1 MAAVPGNE
9 AEDGWCF
16 RLAMRGWQR
25 WRVFLLVMTGRKMA
39 AIADAGGGCGW
50 RVRSVP
56 SFFCCKIRR
65 GSVWYGSGEFYERRG
80 AEMTRYRL
88 NNIKLPLEAGAEE
101 VWAQTVQRVGSSALR
116 NFRVAKKSLDAR
128 RKDNL
133 FWVYAA
139 EFEHDGALE
148 TGGDLLELAP
158 EERLDFTAV
167 CRSGGAA
174 GMKLT
179 GGTGI
184 RAAGDGLRP
193 VVAGSG
199 PAGMM
204 AALCLAEAGLRPIVL
219 ERGAAVR
226 ERQKAVQKFW
236 ATGELAPETN
246 VQFGEGGAGTFSDG
260 KLMTGIKK
268 DKYTAKVLEEF
279 VKAGAP
285 GEILYLAKPHIG
297 TDNLALM
304 VENIRHKV
312 ESFGGEYRFGEKLAD
327 LRIDYDGAGDGAG
340 NENGTRGVENRN
352 GAGAEG
358 DGSDGATCGAVN
370 EGATGDAIGAGGA
383 GGVLR
388 AAVVERAD
396 GTRYE
401 LPADTLI
408 LAVGH
413 SARDTFR
420 MLYGRGLEMTQ
431 KPFAVGVRIE
441 HKQADVNLAQYGKKY
456 CCSRYLGAADYKLA
470 EHLDGGRSVYTFCM
484 CPGGTVVAATS
495 LEGHVVTNGMSEFA
509 RDKENANAAVL
520 VNVDERDFGSAHPL
534 AGIEFQEKLEKKA
547 FALGGGTY
555 FAPVQK
561 VGDFLAGRGTLRLG
575 AVKPSYK
582 PGVMPADFREL
593 FDAPLYKALQEGIR
607 RMDRKLRGFAADDA
621 VLTAVESR
629 SSSPVRIVRGADYM
643 SNIHGVYPA
652 GEGAGYAGG
661 ITSAAA
667 DGVKLAAAIC
677 GIG

>member
-16 RLAMRGWQR
+16 RLAMRGLAEMAG
-25 WRVFLLVMTGRKMA
+25 VSAGDDGTEDGGDSGR
-39 AIADAGGGCGW
+39 GW
-50 RVRSVP
+50 RVQPVP

-88 NNIKLPLEAGAEE
+88 NNIKLPLEVGAEE
-101 VWAQTVQRVGSSALR
+101 VWAQTVQRAGSPALR

-139 EFEHDGALE
+139 EFEYDGSLE

-174 GMKLT
+174 GMNLT
-179 GGTGI
+179 AGMNLPGSMNLPGGTGI

-226 ERQKAVQKFW
+226 ERQEAVQKFW

-312 ESFGGEYRFGEKLAD
+312 ESLGGEYRFGEKLAD
-327 LRIDYDGAGDGAG
+327 LRIDYDGA
-340 NENGTRGVENRN
+340 
-352 GAGAEG
+352 
-358 DGSDGATCGAVN
+358 TCGAVN
-370 EGATGDAIGAGGA
+370 EGATGDAIGA

>member
-1 MAAVPGNE
+1 
-9 AEDGWCF
+9 
-16 RLAMRGWQR
+16 
-25 WRVFLLVMTGRKMA
+25 
-39 AIADAGGGCGW
+39 
-50 RVRSVP
+50 
-56 SFFCCKIRR
+56 
-65 GSVWYGSGEFYERRG
+65 
-80 AEMTRYRL
+80 MTRYRL

-101 VWAQTVQRVGSSALR
+101 VWAQTVQRAGSSALR

-139 EFEHDGALE
+139 EFEYDGALE

-174 GMKLT
+174 GMNLT
-179 GGTGI
+179 AGMNLPGSMNLSGGTGI

-219 ERGAAVR
+219 ERGTAVR

-312 ESFGGEYRFGEKLAD
+312 ESLGGEYRFGEKLAD
-327 LRIDYDGAGDGAG
+327 LRIDYDGA
-340 NENGTRGVENRN
+340 
-352 GAGAEG
+352 
-358 DGSDGATCGAVN
+358 TCGAVN
-370 EGATGDAIGAGGA
+370 EGATGDAIGA

>member
-1 MAAVPGNE
+1 
-9 AEDGWCF
+9 
-16 RLAMRGWQR
+16 
-25 WRVFLLVMTGRKMA
+25 
-39 AIADAGGGCGW
+39 
-50 RVRSVP
+50 
-56 SFFCCKIRR
+56 
-65 GSVWYGSGEFYERRG
+65 
-80 AEMTRYRL
+80 MTRYRL

-101 VWAQTVQRVGSSALR
+101 VLAQTVQRIGLRGERKTRTDEANGSGSSELR

-139 EFEHDGALE
+139 EFDYDGALE
-148 TGGDLLELAP
+148 AGGDLLELAP
-158 EERLDFTAV
+158 EEGLEFAGVRAAAGV
-167 CRSGGAA
+167 RGVSGSGG
-174 GMKLT
+174 MNLT

-184 RAAGDGLRP
+184 RAAGEGLRP

-312 ESFGGEYRFGEKLAD
+312 ESLGGEYRFGEKLAD

>member
-1 MAAVPGNE
+1 
-9 AEDGWCF
+9 
-16 RLAMRGWQR
+16 
-25 WRVFLLVMTGRKMA
+25 
-39 AIADAGGGCGW
+39 
-50 RVRSVP
+50 
-56 SFFCCKIRR
+56 
-65 GSVWYGSGEFYERRG
+65 
-80 AEMTRYRL
+80 MTRYRL

-101 VWAQTVQRVGSSALR
+101 VLAQTVQRIGLRGERKTRTDEANGSGSSELR

-128 RKDNL
+128 CKDNL

-139 EFEHDGALE
+139 EFDYDGALE
-148 TGGDLLELAP
+148 AGGDLLELAP
-158 EERLDFTAV
+158 EEGLEFAGVRAAAGV
-167 CRSGGAA
+167 RGVSGSGG
-174 GMKLT
+174 MNLT

-184 RAAGDGLRP
+184 RAAGEGLRP

-226 ERQKAVQKFW
+226 ERQEAVRKFW
-236 ATGELAPETN
+236 EKGELSPQTN

-268 DKYTAKVLEEF
+268 DKYTAKVLREF
-279 VKAGAP
+279 VRAGAP
-285 GEILYLAKPHIG
+285 EEILYLAKPHIG

-312 ESFGGEYRFGEKLAD
+312 VSLGGEYRFGETLVD
-327 LRIDYDGAGDGAG
+327 LRIDYDCAGDGTG
-340 NENGTRGVENRN
+340 GI
-352 GAGAEG
+352 GAEG
-358 DGSDGATCGAVN
+358 TTDSLGKGSGVGQ
-370 EGATGDAIGAGGA
+370 TGGVS
-383 GGVLR
+383 GVLR
-388 AAVVERAD
+388 AAVIERAD

-420 MLYGRGLEMTQ
+420 MLYERGLEMTQ

-441 HKQADVNLAQYGKKY
+441 HKQADINLAQYGKKY
-456 CCSRYLGAADYKLA
+456 CRSRYLGAADYKLA

-534 AGIEFQEKLEKKA
+534 AGMEFQEKLEKKA

-555 FAPVQK
+555 FAPAQR
-561 VGDFLAGRGTLRLG
+561 VGDFLAGRKSVRFG
-575 AVKPSYK
+575 AVRPSYK
-582 PGVMPADFREL
+582 PGVTPADFREL
-593 FDAPLYKALQEGIR
+593 FDAPLYEALQEGIR
-607 RMDRKLRGFAADDA
+607 RMDRKLHGFATDDA

-643 SNIHGVYPA
+643 SNIRGVYPA

>member
-1 MAAVPGNE
+1 
-9 AEDGWCF
+9 
-16 RLAMRGWQR
+16 
-25 WRVFLLVMTGRKMA
+25 
-39 AIADAGGGCGW
+39 
-50 RVRSVP
+50 
-56 SFFCCKIRR
+56 
-65 GSVWYGSGEFYERRG
+65 
-80 AEMTRYRL
+80 MTRYRL

-101 VWAQTVQRVGSSALR
+101 VWAQTVQRAGSPALR

-139 EFEHDGALE
+139 EFEYDGALE
-148 TGGDLLELAP
+148 AGGDLLELAP

-167 CRSGGAA
+167 CRSDGAA
-174 GMKLT
+174 GMNLTAGMNLPGSMKLP

-226 ERQKAVQKFW
+226 ERQEAVQKFW

-312 ESFGGEYRFGEKLAD
+312 ESLGGEYRFGEKLAD
-327 LRIDYDGAGDGAG
+327 LRIDYDGA
-340 NENGTRGVENRN
+340 
-352 GAGAEG
+352 
-358 DGSDGATCGAVN
+358 TCGAVN
-370 EGATGDAIGAGGA
+370 EGATGDAIGA

>member
-1 MAAVPGNE
+1 
-9 AEDGWCF
+9 
-16 RLAMRGWQR
+16 
-25 WRVFLLVMTGRKMA
+25 
-39 AIADAGGGCGW
+39 
-50 RVRSVP
+50 
-56 SFFCCKIRR
+56 
-65 GSVWYGSGEFYERRG
+65 
-80 AEMTRYRL
+80 MTRYRL

-101 VWAQTVQRVGSSALR
+101 VWAQTVQRAGSPALR

-139 EFEHDGALE
+139 EFEYDGALE

-174 GMKLT
+174 GMNLT
-179 GGTGI
+179 AGMNLPGGTGI

-312 ESFGGEYRFGEKLAD
+312 ESLGGEYRFGEKLAD
-327 LRIDYDGAGDGAG
+327 LRIDYD
-340 NENGTRGVENRN
+340 

-593 FDAPLYKALQEGIR
+593 FDAPLYKALQEGIQ
-607 RMDRKLRGFAADDA
+607 RMGRKLRGFAADDA

-643 SNIHGVYPA
+643 SNIHGVYPT

>member
-1 MAAVPGNE
+1 
-9 AEDGWCF
+9 
-16 RLAMRGWQR
+16 
-25 WRVFLLVMTGRKMA
+25 
-39 AIADAGGGCGW
+39 
-50 RVRSVP
+50 
-56 SFFCCKIRR
+56 
-65 GSVWYGSGEFYERRG
+65 
-80 AEMTRYRL
+80 MTRYRL

-101 VWAQTVQRVGSSALR
+101 VLAQTVQRIGLRGERKTRTDEANGSGSSELR

-139 EFEHDGALE
+139 EFDYDGALE
-148 TGGDLLELAP
+148 AGGDLLELAP
-158 EERLDFTAV
+158 EEGLEFAGVRDA
-167 CRSGGAA
+167 SGA
-174 GMKLT
+174 
-179 GGTGI
+179 GGTGV
-184 RAAGDGLRP
+184 RAAESGLRP

-226 ERQKAVQKFW
+226 ERQEAVRKFW
-236 ATGELAPETN
+236 EKGELTPQTN

-268 DKYTAKVLEEF
+268 DKYTAKVLREF
-279 VKAGAP
+279 VRAGAP
-285 GEILYLAKPHIG
+285 EEILYLAKPHIG
-297 TDNLALM
+297 TDNLAVM

-312 ESFGGEYRFGEKLAD
+312 VSLGGEYRFGETLVD
-327 LRIDYDGAGDGAG
+327 LRIDYDGMDGAG
-340 NENGTRGVENRN
+340 GTRVEGVTD
-352 GAGAEG
+352 GAGKVSGTGA
-358 DGSDGATCGAVN
+358 DGAGTACGQ
-370 EGATGDAIGAGGA
+370 TGGMS
-383 GGVLR
+383 GVLR

-420 MLYGRGLEMTQ
+420 MLYERGLEMTQ

-441 HKQADVNLAQYGKKY
+441 HKQADINLAQYGKKY
-456 CCSRYLGAADYKLA
+456 CRSGYLGAADYKLA

-534 AGIEFQEKLEKKA
+534 AGMEFQEKLEKKA

-555 FAPVQK
+555 FAPAQRA
-561 VGDFLAGRGTLRLG
+561 GDFLAGRKSVRFG
-575 AVKPSYK
+575 AVRPSYK
-582 PGVMPADFREL
+582 PGVTPADFREL
-593 FDAPLYKALQEGIR
+593 FDAPLYEALQEGIR

-643 SNIHGVYPA
+643 SNIRGVYPA

-667 DGVKLAAAIC
+667 DGVKLAAVIC

>member
-1 MAAVPGNE
+1 
-9 AEDGWCF
+9 
-16 RLAMRGWQR
+16 
-25 WRVFLLVMTGRKMA
+25 
-39 AIADAGGGCGW
+39 
-50 RVRSVP
+50 
-56 SFFCCKIRR
+56 
-65 GSVWYGSGEFYERRG
+65 
-80 AEMTRYRL
+80 MTRYRL

-101 VWAQTVQRVGSSALR
+101 VLAQTVQRIGLRGERKTRTDEAGSGSSELR

-139 EFEHDGALE
+139 EFEYDGALE
-148 TGGDLLELAP
+148 AGGDLLELAP
-158 EERLDFTAV
+158 EEGLEFAGVRDA
-167 CRSGGAA
+167 SGA
-174 GMKLT
+174 
-179 GGTGI
+179 GGTGV
-184 RAAGDGLRP
+184 RAAESGLRP

-219 ERGAAVR
+219 ERGAEVR
-226 ERQKAVQKFW
+226 ERQEAVRKFW
-236 ATGELAPETN
+236 ETGELTPQTN

-268 DKYTAKVLEEF
+268 DKYTAKVLREF
-279 VKAGAP
+279 VRAGAP
-285 GEILYLAKPHIG
+285 EEILYLAKPHIG
-297 TDNLALM
+297 TDNLAVM

-312 ESFGGEYRFGEKLAD
+312 VSLGGEYRFGETLVD
-327 LRIDYDGAGDGAG
+327 LRIDYDGAGDGTGGIGAEG
-340 NENGTRGVENRN
+340 AWAEGVTD
-352 GAGAEG
+352 GAGA
-358 DGSDGATCGAVN
+358 DGAAS
-370 EGATGDAIGAGGA
+370 GAGTVYGQA
-383 GGVLR
+383 SGVTGVSGVLR

-396 GTRYE
+396 GTRCE

-420 MLYGRGLEMTQ
+420 MLYERGLEMTQ

-456 CCSRYLGAADYKLA
+456 CRSLYLGAADYKLA

-534 AGIEFQEKLEKKA
+534 AGMEFQEKLEKKA
-547 FALGGGTY
+547 FMLGGGTY
-555 FAPVQK
+555 FAPAQR
-561 VGDFLAGRGTLRLG
+561 VGDFLAGRKSVRFG
-575 AVKPSYK
+575 AVRPSYK
-582 PGVMPADFREL
+582 PGVTPADFREL
-593 FDAPLYKALQEGIR
+593 FDAPLYEALQEGIR

-643 SNIHGVYPA
+643 SNIRGVYPA

>member
-1 MAAVPGNE
+1 
-9 AEDGWCF
+9 
-16 RLAMRGWQR
+16 
-25 WRVFLLVMTGRKMA
+25 
-39 AIADAGGGCGW
+39 
-50 RVRSVP
+50 
-56 SFFCCKIRR
+56 
-65 GSVWYGSGEFYERRG
+65 
-80 AEMTRYRL
+80 MTRYRL

-101 VWAQTVQRVGSSALR
+101 VLAQTVQRIGLRGERKTRTDEANGSGSSELR

-139 EFEHDGALE
+139 EFDYDGALE
-148 TGGDLLELAP
+148 AGGDLLELAP
-158 EERLDFTAV
+158 E
-167 CRSGGAA
+167 GGLEFAGVRAAA
-174 GMKLT
+174 GVRGVSGSDGMNLT

-184 RAAGDGLRP
+184 RAAGEGLRP

-226 ERQKAVQKFW
+226 ERQEAVRKFW
-236 ATGELAPETN
+236 ETGELTPQTN

-268 DKYTAKVLEEF
+268 DKYTAKVLREF
-279 VKAGAP
+279 VRAGAP
-285 GEILYLAKPHIG
+285 DEILYLAKPHIG
-297 TDNLALM
+297 TDNLAVM

-312 ESFGGEYRFGEKLAD
+312 VSLGGEYRFGETLVD
-327 LRIDYDGAGDGAG
+327 LRIDYDGMDGAG
-340 NENGTRGVENRN
+340 GT
-352 GAGAEG
+352 GAEG
-358 DGSDGATCGAVN
+358 TTDSLGKGSGVGQ
-370 EGATGDAIGAGGA
+370 TGGVS
-383 GGVLR
+383 GVLR
-388 AAVVERAD
+388 AAVIERAD

-420 MLYGRGLEMTQ
+420 MLYERGLEMTQ

-441 HKQADVNLAQYGKKY
+441 HKQADINLAQYGKKY
-456 CCSRYLGAADYKLA
+456 CRSRYLGAADYKLA

-534 AGIEFQEKLEKKA
+534 AGMEFQEKLEKKA
-547 FALGGGTY
+547 FTLGGGTY
-555 FAPVQK
+555 FAPAQR
-561 VGDFLAGRGTLRLG
+561 VGDFLAGRKSARFG
-575 AVKPSYK
+575 AVRPSYK
-582 PGVMPADFREL
+582 PGVTPADFREL
-593 FDAPLYKALQEGIR
+593 FDAPLYEALQEGIR

-643 SNIHGVYPA
+643 SNIRGVYPA

-667 DGVKLAAAIC
+667 DGVKLAAVIC
-677 GIG
+677 RIG

>member
-1 MAAVPGNE
+1 
-9 AEDGWCF
+9 
-16 RLAMRGWQR
+16 
-25 WRVFLLVMTGRKMA
+25 
-39 AIADAGGGCGW
+39 
-50 RVRSVP
+50 
-56 SFFCCKIRR
+56 
-65 GSVWYGSGEFYERRG
+65 
-80 AEMTRYRL
+80 MTRYRL

-101 VWAQTVQRVGSSALR
+101 VWAQTVQRAGSSALR

-139 EFEHDGALE
+139 EFEYDGALE

-174 GMKLT
+174 GMNLT
-179 GGTGI
+179 AGMNLPGSMNLSGGTGI

-219 ERGAAVR
+219 ERGTAVR

-312 ESFGGEYRFGEKLAD
+312 ESLGGEYRFGEKLAD
-327 LRIDYDGAGDGAG
+327 LRIDY
-340 NENGTRGVENRN
+340 N
-352 GAGAEG
+352 
-358 DGSDGATCGAVN
+358 GATCGAVN
-370 EGATGDAIGAGGA
+370 EGATGDAIGA

>member
-1 MAAVPGNE
+1 
-9 AEDGWCF
+9 
-16 RLAMRGWQR
+16 
-25 WRVFLLVMTGRKMA
+25 
-39 AIADAGGGCGW
+39 
-50 RVRSVP
+50 
-56 SFFCCKIRR
+56 
-65 GSVWYGSGEFYERRG
+65 
-80 AEMTRYRL
+80 MTRYRL

-101 VWAQTVQRVGSSALR
+101 VWAQTVQRAGSPALR

-139 EFEHDGALE
+139 EFEYDGALE

-174 GMKLT
+174 GMNLPGSMNLS

-312 ESFGGEYRFGEKLAD
+312 ESLGGEYRFGEKLAD
-327 LRIDYDGAGDGAG
+327 LRIDYD
-340 NENGTRGVENRN
+340 

-643 SNIHGVYPA
+643 SNIHGVYPT

>member
-1 MAAVPGNE
+1 
-9 AEDGWCF
+9 
-16 RLAMRGWQR
+16 
-25 WRVFLLVMTGRKMA
+25 
-39 AIADAGGGCGW
+39 
-50 RVRSVP
+50 
-56 SFFCCKIRR
+56 
-65 GSVWYGSGEFYERRG
+65 
-80 AEMTRYRL
+80 MTRYRL

-101 VWAQTVQRVGSSALR
+101 VLAQTVQRIGLRGERKTRTDEANGSGSSELR

-139 EFEHDGALE
+139 EFDYDGALE
-148 TGGDLLELAP
+148 AGGDLLELAP
-158 EERLDFTAV
+158 E
-167 CRSGGAA
+167 GGLEFAGVRAAA
-174 GMKLT
+174 GVRGVSGSDGMNLT

-184 RAAGDGLRP
+184 RAAGEGLRP

-226 ERQKAVQKFW
+226 ERQEAVRKFW
-236 ATGELAPETN
+236 ETGELTPQTN

-268 DKYTAKVLEEF
+268 DKYTAKVLREF
-279 VKAGAP
+279 VRAGAP
-285 GEILYLAKPHIG
+285 DEILYLAKPHIG
-297 TDNLALM
+297 TDNLAVM

-312 ESFGGEYRFGEKLAD
+312 VSLGGEYRFGETLVD
-327 LRIDYDGAGDGAG
+327 LRIDYDGMDGAG
-340 NENGTRGVENRN
+340 GT
-352 GAGAEG
+352 GAEG
-358 DGSDGATCGAVN
+358 TTDSLGKGSGVGQ
-370 EGATGDAIGAGGA
+370 TGGVS
-383 GGVLR
+383 GVLR
-388 AAVVERAD
+388 AAVIERAD

-420 MLYGRGLEMTQ
+420 MLYERGLEMTQ

-441 HKQADVNLAQYGKKY
+441 HKQADINLAQYGKKY
-456 CCSRYLGAADYKLA
+456 CRSRYLGAADYKLA

-534 AGIEFQEKLEKKA
+534 AGMEFQEKLEKKA

>member
-1 MAAVPGNE
+1 
-9 AEDGWCF
+9 
-16 RLAMRGWQR
+16 
-25 WRVFLLVMTGRKMA
+25 
-39 AIADAGGGCGW
+39 
-50 RVRSVP
+50 
-56 SFFCCKIRR
+56 
-65 GSVWYGSGEFYERRG
+65 
-80 AEMTRYRL
+80 MTRYRL

-101 VWAQTVQRVGSSALR
+101 VWAQTVQRAGSPALR

-139 EFEHDGALE
+139 EFEYDGALE

-167 CRSGGAA
+167 CRSDGAA
-174 GMKLT
+174 GMNLT
-179 GGTGI
+179 AGMNLPGSMNLSGGTGI

-219 ERGAAVR
+219 ERGAAVH

-312 ESFGGEYRFGEKLAD
+312 ESLGGEYRFGEKLAD
-327 LRIDYDGAGDGAG
+327 LRIDYDGA
-340 NENGTRGVENRN
+340 
-352 GAGAEG
+352 
-358 DGSDGATCGAVN
+358 TCGAVN
-370 EGATGDAIGAGGA
+370 EGATGDAIGA

>member
-1 MAAVPGNE
+1 
-9 AEDGWCF
+9 
-16 RLAMRGWQR
+16 
-25 WRVFLLVMTGRKMA
+25 
-39 AIADAGGGCGW
+39 
-50 RVRSVP
+50 
-56 SFFCCKIRR
+56 
-65 GSVWYGSGEFYERRG
+65 
-80 AEMTRYRL
+80 
-88 NNIKLPLEAGAEE
+88 
-101 VWAQTVQRVGSSALR
+101 
-116 NFRVAKKSLDAR
+116 
-128 RKDNL
+128 
-133 FWVYAA
+133 
-139 EFEHDGALE
+139 
-148 TGGDLLELAP
+148 
-158 EERLDFTAV
+158 
-167 CRSGGAA
+167 
-174 GMKLT
+174 
-179 GGTGI
+179 
-184 RAAGDGLRP
+184 
-193 VVAGSG
+193 
-199 PAGMM
+199 
-204 AALCLAEAGLRPIVL
+204 
-219 ERGAAVR
+219 
-226 ERQKAVQKFW
+226 
-236 ATGELAPETN
+236 
-246 VQFGEGGAGTFSDG
+246 
-260 KLMTGIKK
+260 MTGIKK
-268 DKYTAKVLEEF
+268 DKYTAKVLDEF

-312 ESFGGEYRFGEKLAD
+312 ESLGGEYRFGEKLAD

-593 FDAPLYKALQEGIR
+593 FDVPLYKALQEGIR
-607 RMDRKLRGFAADDA
+607 RMGRKLRGFAVDDA

>member
-1 MAAVPGNE
+1 
-9 AEDGWCF
+9 
-16 RLAMRGWQR
+16 
-25 WRVFLLVMTGRKMA
+25 
-39 AIADAGGGCGW
+39 
-50 RVRSVP
+50 
-56 SFFCCKIRR
+56 
-65 GSVWYGSGEFYERRG
+65 
-80 AEMTRYRL
+80 MTRYRL

-101 VWAQTVQRVGSSALR
+101 VWAQTVQRAGSSALR

-139 EFEHDGALE
+139 EFEHDGVLE

-167 CRSGGAA
+167 CRSDGAA
-174 GMKLT
+174 GMNLT

-312 ESFGGEYRFGEKLAD
+312 ESLGGEYRFGEKLAD
-327 LRIDYDGAGDGAG
+327 LRIDY
-340 NENGTRGVENRN
+340 N

>member
-1 MAAVPGNE
+1 
-9 AEDGWCF
+9 
-16 RLAMRGWQR
+16 
-25 WRVFLLVMTGRKMA
+25 
-39 AIADAGGGCGW
+39 
-50 RVRSVP
+50 
-56 SFFCCKIRR
+56 
-65 GSVWYGSGEFYERRG
+65 
-80 AEMTRYRL
+80 MTRYRL

-101 VWAQTVQRVGSSALR
+101 VWAQTVQRAGSSALR

-139 EFEHDGALE
+139 EFEYDGELE
-148 TGGDLLELAP
+148 AGGDLLELAP

-174 GMKLT
+174 GMNLPGSMNLS

-312 ESFGGEYRFGEKLAD
+312 ESLGGEYRFGEKLAD
-327 LRIDYDGAGDGAG
+327 LRIDYDGAGD
-340 NENGTRGVENRN
+340 
-352 GAGAEG
+352 
-358 DGSDGATCGAVN
+358 GAVN

>member
-1 MAAVPGNE
+1 
-9 AEDGWCF
+9 
-16 RLAMRGWQR
+16 
-25 WRVFLLVMTGRKMA
+25 
-39 AIADAGGGCGW
+39 
-50 RVRSVP
+50 
-56 SFFCCKIRR
+56 
-65 GSVWYGSGEFYERRG
+65 
-80 AEMTRYRL
+80 MTRYRL

-101 VWAQTVQRVGSSALR
+101 VWAQTVQRAGSSALR

-139 EFEHDGALE
+139 EFEYDGALE

-174 GMKLT
+174 GMNLPGSMNLS

-312 ESFGGEYRFGEKLAD
+312 ESLGGEYRFGEKLAD
-327 LRIDYDGAGDGAG
+327 LRIDYD
-340 NENGTRGVENRN
+340 

>member
-1 MAAVPGNE
+1 
-9 AEDGWCF
+9 
-16 RLAMRGWQR
+16 
-25 WRVFLLVMTGRKMA
+25 
-39 AIADAGGGCGW
+39 
-50 RVRSVP
+50 
-56 SFFCCKIRR
+56 
-65 GSVWYGSGEFYERRG
+65 
-80 AEMTRYRL
+80 MTRYRL

-101 VWAQTVQRVGSSALR
+101 VWAQTVQRAGSSALR

-139 EFEHDGALE
+139 EFEHDGVLE
-148 TGGDLLELAP
+148 IGGDLLELAP

-174 GMKLT
+174 GMNLPSSMNLS

-219 ERGAAVR
+219 ERGAAVH

-312 ESFGGEYRFGEKLAD
+312 ESLGGEYRFGEKLAD
-327 LRIDYDGAGDGAG
+327 LRIDYDGA
-340 NENGTRGVENRN
+340 
-352 GAGAEG
+352 
-358 DGSDGATCGAVN
+358 TCGAVN
-370 EGATGDAIGAGGA
+370 EGATGDAIGA

>member
-1 MAAVPGNE
+1 
-9 AEDGWCF
+9 
-16 RLAMRGWQR
+16 
-25 WRVFLLVMTGRKMA
+25 
-39 AIADAGGGCGW
+39 
-50 RVRSVP
+50 
-56 SFFCCKIRR
+56 
-65 GSVWYGSGEFYERRG
+65 
-80 AEMTRYRL
+80 MTRYRL

-101 VWAQTVQRVGSSALR
+101 VWAQTVQRAGSPALR

-139 EFEHDGALE
+139 EFEYDGALE

-167 CRSGGAA
+167 CRSDGAA
-174 GMKLT
+174 GMNLT
-179 GGTGI
+179 AGMNLPGSMNLPGGTGI

-219 ERGAAVR
+219 ERGAAVH

-236 ATGELAPETN
+236 VTGELTPETN

-312 ESFGGEYRFGEKLAD
+312 ESLGGEYRFGEKLAD
-327 LRIDYDGAGDGAG
+327 LRIDYDGA
-340 NENGTRGVENRN
+340 
-352 GAGAEG
+352 
-358 DGSDGATCGAVN
+358 TCGAVN
-370 EGATGDAIGAGGA
+370 EGATGDAIGA

>member
-1 MAAVPGNE
+1 
-9 AEDGWCF
+9 
-16 RLAMRGWQR
+16 
-25 WRVFLLVMTGRKMA
+25 
-39 AIADAGGGCGW
+39 
-50 RVRSVP
+50 
-56 SFFCCKIRR
+56 
-65 GSVWYGSGEFYERRG
+65 
-80 AEMTRYRL
+80 MTRYRL

-101 VWAQTVQRVGSSALR
+101 VWAQTVQRAGSPALR

-139 EFEHDGALE
+139 EFEYDGALE

-174 GMKLT
+174 GMNLT
-179 GGTGI
+179 AGMNLPGGTGI

-312 ESFGGEYRFGEKLAD
+312 ESLGGEYRFGEKLAD
-327 LRIDYDGAGDGAG
+327 LRIDYD
-340 NENGTRGVENRN
+340 

-607 RMDRKLRGFAADDA
+607 RMGRKLRGFAADDA

-643 SNIHGVYPA
+643 SNIHGVYPT

>member
-1 MAAVPGNE
+1 
-9 AEDGWCF
+9 
-16 RLAMRGWQR
+16 
-25 WRVFLLVMTGRKMA
+25 
-39 AIADAGGGCGW
+39 
-50 RVRSVP
+50 
-56 SFFCCKIRR
+56 
-65 GSVWYGSGEFYERRG
+65 
-80 AEMTRYRL
+80 MTRYRL

-101 VWAQTVQRVGSSALR
+101 VWAQTVQRAGSPALR

-139 EFEHDGALE
+139 EFEYDGELE
-148 TGGDLLELAP
+148 ADGDLLELAP

-174 GMKLT
+174 GMNLPGSMNLS

-312 ESFGGEYRFGEKLAD
+312 ESLGGEYRFGEKLAD
-327 LRIDYDGAGDGAG
+327 LRIDY
-340 NENGTRGVENRN
+340 
-352 GAGAEG
+352 
-358 DGSDGATCGAVN
+358 DGATCGAVN

>member
-1 MAAVPGNE
+1 
-9 AEDGWCF
+9 
-16 RLAMRGWQR
+16 
-25 WRVFLLVMTGRKMA
+25 
-39 AIADAGGGCGW
+39 
-50 RVRSVP
+50 
-56 SFFCCKIRR
+56 
-65 GSVWYGSGEFYERRG
+65 
-80 AEMTRYRL
+80 MTRYRL

-101 VWAQTVQRVGSSALR
+101 VWAQTVQRAGSSALR

-139 EFEHDGALE
+139 EFEHDGVLE

-167 CRSGGAA
+167 CRSDGAA
-174 GMKLT
+174 GMNLT

-312 ESFGGEYRFGEKLAD
+312 ESLGGEYRFGEKLAD
-327 LRIDYDGAGDGAG
+327 LRIDY
-340 NENGTRGVENRN
+340 N

-370 EGATGDAIGAGGA
+370 EDATGAAIGAGA
-383 GGVLR
+383 VLR

>member
-1 MAAVPGNE
+1 MLRISNFKLPFG
-9 AEDGWCF
+9 EDEKGLPE
-16 RLAMRGWQR
+16 RLAAELGCPVTNVRILKKAVDARSRSRIWAVYTLEFSVTDEASLLKQR
-25 WRVFLLVMTGRKMA
+25 L
-39 AIADAGGGCGW
+39 
-50 RVRSVP
+50 
-56 SFFCCKIRR
+56 SFIEKSEPEPRI
-65 GSVWYGSGEFYERRG
+65 G
-80 AEMTRYRL
+80 
-88 NNIKLPLEAGAEE
+88 LP
-101 VWAQTVQRVGSSALR
+101 SSAA
-116 NFRVAKKSLDAR
+116 FP
-128 RKDNL
+128 
-133 FWVYAA
+133 
-139 EFEHDGALE
+139 
-148 TGGDLLELAP
+148 T
-158 EERLDFTAV
+158 
-167 CRSGGAA
+167 
-174 GMKLT
+174 
-179 GGTGI
+179 
-184 RAAGDGLRP
+184 RP
-193 VVAGSG
+193 LVVGSG
-199 PAGMM
+199 PAGMF
-204 AALCLAEAGLRPIVL
+204 AALTLARAGARPIVL
-219 ERGAAVR
+219 ERGKAVP
-226 ERQKAVQKFW
+226 ERQRDVESFWRGGRLQKDS
-236 ATGELAPETN
+236 N

-312 ESFGGEYRFGEKLAD
+312 ESLGGEYRFGEKLAD

>member
-1 MAAVPGNE
+1 
-9 AEDGWCF
+9 
-16 RLAMRGWQR
+16 
-25 WRVFLLVMTGRKMA
+25 
-39 AIADAGGGCGW
+39 
-50 RVRSVP
+50 
-56 SFFCCKIRR
+56 
-65 GSVWYGSGEFYERRG
+65 
-80 AEMTRYRL
+80 MTRYRL

-101 VWAQTVQRVGSSALR
+101 VLAQTVQRIGLRGERKTRTDEANGSGSSELR

-139 EFEHDGALE
+139 EFDYDGALE
-148 TGGDLLELAP
+148 AGGDLLELAP
-158 EERLDFTAV
+158 EEGLEFAGVRAAAGV
-167 CRSGGAA
+167 RGVSGSGG
-174 GMKLT
+174 MNLT

-184 RAAGDGLRP
+184 RAAGEGLRP

-226 ERQKAVQKFW
+226 ERQEAVRKFW
-236 ATGELAPETN
+236 ETGELTPQTN

-268 DKYTAKVLEEF
+268 DKYTAKVLREF
-279 VKAGAP
+279 VRAGAP
-285 GEILYLAKPHIG
+285 EEILYLAKPHIG

-312 ESFGGEYRFGEKLAD
+312 VSLGGEYRFGETLVD

-340 NENGTRGVENRN
+340 GTGAEGAGSDDEADGLGNGN
-352 GAGAEG
+352 GAGA
-358 DGSDGATCGAVN
+358 DGAASCAGTACGQAS
-370 EGATGDAIGAGGA
+370 GATGVS
-383 GGVLR
+383 GVLR

-420 MLYGRGLEMTQ
+420 MLYERGLEMTQ

-441 HKQADVNLAQYGKKY
+441 HKQADINLAQYGKKY
-456 CCSRYLGAADYKLA
+456 CRSGYLGAADYKLA
-470 EHLDGGRSVYTFCM
+470 EHLDDGRSVYTFCM

-555 FAPVQK
+555 FAPAQR
-561 VGDFLAGRGTLRLG
+561 VGDFLAGRKSVRFG
-575 AVKPSYK
+575 AVRPSYK
-582 PGVMPADFREL
+582 PGVTPADFREL
-593 FDAPLYKALQEGIR
+593 FDPPLYEALQEGIR

-629 SSSPVRIVRGADYM
+629 SSSPVRIMRGADYM
-643 SNIHGVYPA
+643 SNIRGVYPA

>member
-1 MAAVPGNE
+1 
-9 AEDGWCF
+9 
-16 RLAMRGWQR
+16 
-25 WRVFLLVMTGRKMA
+25 
-39 AIADAGGGCGW
+39 
-50 RVRSVP
+50 
-56 SFFCCKIRR
+56 
-65 GSVWYGSGEFYERRG
+65 
-80 AEMTRYRL
+80 MTRYRL

-101 VWAQTVQRVGSSALR
+101 VLAQTVQRIGLRGERKTRTDEANGSGSSELR

-139 EFEHDGALE
+139 EFEYDGALE
-148 TGGDLLELAP
+148 AGGDLLELAP
-158 EERLDFTAV
+158 EEGLEFAGVRA
-167 CRSGGAA
+167 AA
-174 GMKLT
+174 GVRGVSGADGMNLT

-184 RAAGDGLRP
+184 RAAGEGLRP

-226 ERQKAVQKFW
+226 ERQEAVRKFW
-236 ATGELAPETN
+236 ETGELTPQTN

-268 DKYTAKVLEEF
+268 DKYTAKVLREF
-279 VKAGAP
+279 VRAGAP
-285 GEILYLAKPHIG
+285 EEILYLAKPHIG

-312 ESFGGEYRFGEKLAD
+312 VSLGGEYRFGETLVD
-327 LRIDYDGAGDGAG
+327 LRIDYDCAGDGTGGIGAEGAGSDDVVSGAG
-340 NENGTRGVENRN
+340 NEGAAD
-352 GAGAEG
+352 GAGTA
-358 DGSDGATCGAVN
+358 CGQ
-370 EGATGDAIGAGGA
+370 TGGMS
-383 GGVLR
+383 GVLR
-388 AAVVERAD
+388 AAVIERAD

-420 MLYGRGLEMTQ
+420 MLYERGLEMTQ

-441 HKQADVNLAQYGKKY
+441 HKQADINLAQYGKKY
-456 CCSRYLGAADYKLA
+456 CRSGYLGAADYKLA

-534 AGIEFQEKLEKKA
+534 AGMEFQEKLEKKA
-547 FALGGGTY
+547 FVLGGGTY
-555 FAPVQK
+555 FAPAQRA
-561 VGDFLAGRGTLRLG
+561 GDFLAGRKSARFG
-575 AVKPSYK
+575 AVRPSYK
-582 PGVMPADFREL
+582 PGVTPADFREM
-593 FDAPLYKALQEGIR
+593 FDAPLYEALQEGIR

-643 SNIHGVYPA
+643 SNIRGVYPA